1 MGSKKGK
8 YKSKFFRVA
17 TEGDT
22 TDGRVIERSW
32 IEQAAA
38 NFNQET
44 YGARVWLEHIRG
56 LYADS
61 DFKAYGDVTA
71 LKAEE
76 VDGKMALFAQIDPTS
91 DLVEMNKA
99 RQKIYTS
106 VEIDP
111 DFAKTGEAYMVGLA
125 VTDSPASLGTEMLT
139 FSASAAVNPLAARK
153 QRPENLFTAA
163 IENQLEWV
171 ECGEPQEGPSL
182 FSRVKDLLG
191 KAKEKNKA
199 DFSDVSQAVEAI
211 AEQAADNA
219 EQVTNLSSKLEQ
231 LELEN
236 ADIKKKQEAAA
247 ANFAELERQLSL
259 QPQNYHRAPA
269 TGGNNETIDCL

>member
-91 DLVEMNKA
+91 DLVKMNKD

-106 VEIDP
+106 IEIDP
-111 DFAKTGEAYMVGLA
+111 NFAKTGEAYMVGLA

-139 FSASAAVNPLAARK
+139 FSAGATVNPLAARK

-163 IENQLEWV
+163 IENQLEWE
-171 ECGEPQEGPSL
+171 ECGEQQEGPSL

>member
-1 MGSKKGK
+1 MAK
-8 YKSKFFRVA
+8 KSKFFRVA

-38 NFNQET
+38 NFNQKT

-91 DLVEMNKA
+91 DLVKMNKD

-106 VEIDP
+106 IEIDP
-111 DFAKTGEAYMVGLA
+111 NFAKTGEAYMVGLA

-139 FSASAAVNPLAARK
+139 FSAGAKQNPLADRK

-163 IENQLEWV
+163 LETQLEW
-171 ECGEPQEGPSL
+171 EEDDQPEGPSL

-211 AEQAADNA
+211 AEQTADNA
-219 EQVTNLSSKLEQ
+219 DQVGQFNSQ
-231 LELEN
+231 LGDMAKTIKDLQASQQQAEEKFNELEV
-236 ADIKKKQEAAA
+236 
-247 ANFAELERQLSL
+247 QLSN
-259 QPQNYHRAPA
+259 QPQGKTRSPA

>member
-1 MGSKKGK
+1 MLSKQGK

-32 IEQAAA
+32 IEQAAK
-38 NFNQET
+38 NFNQKT

-76 VDGKMALFAQIDPTS
+76 VEGKMALFAQIDPTS
-91 DLVEMNKA
+91 DLVKMNKD

-106 VEIDP
+106 IEIDP
-111 DFAKTGEAYMVGLA
+111 NFAKTGEAYMVGLA

-139 FSASAAVNPLAARK
+139 FSAGAKQNPLADRK

-163 IENQLEWV
+163 MEAQLEW
-171 ECGEPQEGPSL
+171 EEDDQSEGPTL
-182 FSRVKDLLG
+182 FSRVQDLLR
-191 KAKEKNKA
+191 KAKDKNKA

-211 AEQAADNA
+211 AEQTADNA
-219 EQVTNLSSKLEQ
+219 EQVGQFSGKLGELEQ
-231 LELEN
+231 TIKDLQGSQQQAEEKFNELEV
-236 ADIKKKQEAAA
+236 
-247 ANFAELERQLSL
+247 QLSK
-259 QPQNYHRAPA
+259 QPQTQFRKPA
-269 TGGNNETIDCL
+269 TGGNAETADFL

>member
-1 MGSKKGK
+1 MGNQGK

-32 IEQAAA
+32 LEQAAA
-38 NFNQET
+38 NFNQKT

-91 DLVEMNKA
+91 DLVKMNKD

-106 VEIDP
+106 IEIDP
-111 DFAKTGEAYMVGLA
+111 NFAKTGEAYMVGLA

-139 FSASAAVNPLAARK
+139 FSAGAKQNPLAARK

-163 IENQLEWV
+163 MEAQLEW
-171 ECGEPQEGPSL
+171 EEDDQPEGPSL

-199 DFSDVSQAVEAI
+199 DLSDVSQAVEAI
-211 AEQAADNA
+211 AEQTADNA
-219 EQVTNLSSKLEQ
+219 EQVGQFSGKLGELEQ
-231 LELEN
+231 TIKDLQASQLQAEEKFNEL
-236 ADIKKKQEAAA
+236 QT
-247 ANFAELERQLSL
+247 QLSK
-259 QPQNYHRAPA
+259 QPQGQTRQPA
-269 TGGNNETIDCL
+269 TGGNGSITTDC

>member
-1 MGSKKGK
+1 MANQGK

-17 TEGDT
+17 TQGDT

-32 IEQAAA
+32 IEQAAK
-38 NFNQET
+38 NFNQKT

-56 LYADS
+56 LYANS
-61 DFKAYGDVTA
+61 EFKAYGDVTA

-91 DLVEMNKA
+91 DLVKMNKD

-106 VEIDP
+106 IEIDP
-111 DFAKTGEAYMVGLA
+111 NFAKTGEAYMVGLA

-139 FSASAAVNPLAARK
+139 FSANAAVNPLAARK

-163 IENQLEWV
+163 METQLEW
-171 ECGEPQEGPSL
+171 EEEDNQPEGPTL

-211 AEQAADNA
+211 AEQTADNA
-219 EQVTNLSSKLEQ
+219 EQVGQFNSQ
-231 LELEN
+231 LGDMAQTIKDLTASQQKAEEKFNELEV
-236 ADIKKKQEAAA
+236 
-247 ANFAELERQLSL
+247 QLSQ
-259 QPQNYHRAPA
+259 QPQGQTRKPA
-269 TGGNNETIDCL
+269 TGGNNETLDCL

>member
-1 MGSKKGK
+1 MGKQGK
-8 YKSKFFRVA
+8 YSSKFFRVA

-32 IEQAAA
+32 LEQAAA
-38 NFNQET
+38 NFNQEK

-91 DLVEMNKA
+91 DLVKMNKD

-106 VEIDP
+106 IEIDP
-111 DFAKTGEAYMVGLA
+111 NFAKTGEAYMVGLA

-139 FSASAAVNPLAARK
+139 FSANATVNPLAARK

-163 IENQLEWV
+163 METQLEW
-171 ECGEPQEGPSL
+171 EEDEQPEGPTL
-182 FSRVKDLLG
+182 FTRVKALLG
-191 KAKEKNKA
+191 QAKDKNKA

-211 AEQAADNA
+211 AEQTADNA
-219 EQVTNLSSKLEQ
+219 EQVDQFNSQLGEMAKTIQDLAASQQQAEEKFNALEV
-231 LELEN
+231 
-236 ADIKKKQEAAA
+236 
-247 ANFAELERQLSL
+247 QLSQ
-259 QPQNYHRAPA
+259 QPQGQTRKPA
-269 TGGNNETIDCL
+269 TGGNGSITTDC